1 MPPRVIIVDDDE
13 DTVLVFSEFLRVKG
27 IDVIG
32 TGSNGKEAVEL
43 YKNLKPDIA
52 ILDMKMPE
60 YDGKYAIDMI
70 KKEDPKAR
78 IIVVTGYSNHKTE
91 ELDIDAIFFK
101 PYDVDKIIYAIKQIQ
116 LRPKI

>member
-1 MPPRVIIVDDDE
+1 MINVIIVDDDE
-13 DTVLVFSEFLRVKG
+13 DSLELMSQFLKLKN
-27 IDVIG
+27 INVIG
-32 TGSNGKEAVEL
+32 EAKDGKIAVEM
-43 YKNLKPDIA
+43 YKESKPDLI
-52 ILDMKMPE
+52 ITDMKMPE